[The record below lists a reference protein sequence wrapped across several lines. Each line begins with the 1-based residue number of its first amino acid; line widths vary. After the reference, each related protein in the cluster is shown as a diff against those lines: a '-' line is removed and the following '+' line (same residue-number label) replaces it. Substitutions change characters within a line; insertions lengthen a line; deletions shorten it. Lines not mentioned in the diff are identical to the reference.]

1 MFTKLNQSLAHYLNR
16 LAVFALALLGFSS
29 CSSDE
34 EESYPPLMYGPL
46 YAPFEI
52 KGTVTN
58 ADNQPIKDATVT
70 AKVGPVTES
79 GWFSAVDMT
88 TTGSN
93 GEYKVNGPVASYS
106 IRIIAEDNV
115 THQKDSVDIITDP
128 YKDPNAAEHWD
139 EKGYFT
145 DEVNVQIKR

>member
-29 CSSDE
+29 CSSSDE
-34 EESYPPLMYGPL
+34 EEDYPCMYGPA
-46 YAPFEI
+46 YSTFEI
-52 KGTVTN
+52 KGTVSN
-58 ADNQPIKDATVT
+58 ADNQPVKDATVT

-79 GWFSAVDMT
+79 GWFGVVDVT
-88 TTGSN
+88 TTGSS
-93 GEYKVNGPVASYS
+93 GEYKVNGPVASYT

-128 YKDPNAAEHWD
+128 SNDPNAAEHWVGGD
-139 EKGYFT
+139 FT
-145 DEVNVQIKR
+145 DEVNIQIKK

>member
-1 MFTKLNQSLAHYLNR
+1 MFTKLNQNLAHYLNR

-29 CSSDE
+29 CSSSDE
-34 EESYPPLMYGPL
+34 EESYPPVMYGTA
-46 YAPFEI
+46 YSTFEI
-52 KGTVTN
+52 KGTVSN
-58 ADNQPIKDATVT
+58 ADSQPIKDATVT

-79 GWFSAVDMT
+79 GWFGVVDVT

-93 GEYKVNGPVASYS
+93 GEYKVNGPVASYT

-128 YKDPNAAEHWD
+128 SKDPNAAEHWVGGD
-139 EKGYFT
+139 FT
-145 DEVNVQIKR
+145 DEVNIQIKK